1 MQSQS
6 TGRIG
11 MIEVIQAAQPMM
23 INVAAIVSL
32 RPSNGH
38 CLLLLADGRE
48 IVVTASYERVKE
60 LIDQVSNGGFVSDL
74 DQQS

>member
-1 MQSQS
+1 M
-6 TGRIG
+6 TG
-11 MIEVIQAAQPMM
+11 MIEVIQAGQPMM

-32 RPSNGH
+32 RPSNGR